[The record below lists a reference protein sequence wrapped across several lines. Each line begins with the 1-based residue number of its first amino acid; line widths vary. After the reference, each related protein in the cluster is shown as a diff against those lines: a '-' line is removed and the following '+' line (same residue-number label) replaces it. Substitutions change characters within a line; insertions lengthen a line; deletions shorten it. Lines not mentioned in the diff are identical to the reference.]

1 MLVHPASV
9 DALVEIPEGVC
20 VLTHMPLDVD
30 QVRKSVLDDGAG
42 ATILFVGTTRNSF
55 EGSSITNLSEDI
67 LWMAFI

>member
-1 MLVHPASV
+1 MLVHPDSV

-30 QVRKSVLDDGAG
+30 QARKSVMDDGAG

-55 EGSSITNLSEDI
+55 EGSITHLPGNI